1 MGFERVALLLEIVD
15 CVSILR
21 VLGTEIFELLVTA
34 VKLSSD
40 FFELLSKFDIIVF
53 HFGILLVLG
62 NIPKIHQILHF
73 YLFTPNN

>member
-40 FFELLSKFDIIVF
+40 FFELLGKFGI
-53 HFGILLVLG
+53 HFGVVVLG

-73 YLFTPNN
+73 YLFTPNY